1 MSTFA
6 LYYEFD
12 FFCTRK
18 QMEKLR
24 KYQHPE
30 IFKLSA
36 DSLIEYQFD
45 MTKGKDK
52 RYTELSLENII
63 YMHYTNLKFN

>member
-1 MSTFA
+1 
-6 LYYEFD
+6 
-12 FFCTRK
+12 
-18 QMEKLR
+18 MEKLR
-24 KYQHPE
+24 KDQHPE

-45 MTKGKDK
+45 KTKGKDK